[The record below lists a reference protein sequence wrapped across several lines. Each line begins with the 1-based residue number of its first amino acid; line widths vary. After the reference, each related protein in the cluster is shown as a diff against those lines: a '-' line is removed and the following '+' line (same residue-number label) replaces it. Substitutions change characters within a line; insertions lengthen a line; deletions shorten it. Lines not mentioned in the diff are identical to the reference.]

1 MKRTKKKK
9 LNSVRYNSDIL
20 FTEICLYKGSVKIKL
35 DLPPI
40 ILSVGELFD
49 CTARAEITGGGG
61 VV

>member
-1 MKRTKKKK
+1 M
-9 LNSVRYNSDIL
+9 RYNSDIL